1 MELFNDNE
9 PPKVRRSIMLTST
22 ALVFSIHYQA
32 TLKIPENIFSLGG
45 QRDTIDASTSIGI
58 LTVIL
63 LFLLVRHAVSYKA
76 ARDRYIA
83 GLNNETEVSIEA
95 KHYSDQIDKL
105 EATVKDA
112 RVAAGQLK
120 SSQRQ
125 FDRVMEALE
134 HIPSIDASLNKIIAE
149 EIEDA
154 PHGRDS
160 APEASSR
167 VRTLAEIKNRLSLAS
182 DSLQIAGGVDDLS
195 TKLNEYSG
203 LKNVPALNQY
213 AGKKTVEMRSF
224 ELDYYNHFYG
234 GIASILAF
242 SGTALY
248 YSFRYFCLT

>member
-112 RVAAGQLK
+112 RAAAGQLK
-120 SSQRQ
+120 SSEGQ
-125 FDRVMEALE
+125 FDRVLEALE

-154 PHGRDS
+154 PHGQDS
-160 APEASSR
+160 APGASSR
-167 VRTLAEIKNRLSLAS
+167 VRKLAEIKNRLSEAS
-182 DSLQIAGGVDDLS
+182 VSLQIAGGVDDLS
-195 TKLNEYSG
+195 TKLNEYSD
-203 LKNVPALNQY
+203 LKNVPALKHY
-213 AGKKTVEMRSF
+213 ASKKTVEMRSF
-224 ELDYYNHFYG
+224 ELDYYNQFYG

-248 YSFRYFCLT
+248 YSFQYYFLT